1 VFAGEDVLLAA
12 AAFVVIAEPVYLT
25 TRNLFWKNNKTI
37 YKGIIMQLEE
47 LHETDE

>member
-12 AAFVVIAEPVYLT
+12 AAFVVIAEPVHLT
-25 TRNLFWKNNKTI
+25 TPNSVWKNNKTVH
-37 YKGIIMQLEE
+37 KGTITQLEE